1 MTSPSH
7 ESLGSPEP
15 VMRDA
20 SGTPAREAFVCA
32 CCGREIVVKVEGLF
46 ADPKVGSPRRF
57 CDHACRQA
65 AYRRRKA
72 GAPEDVGL
80 QWRGGRGRSLRA
92 EAKAQRANKP
102 APPTGT

>member
-7 ESLGSPEP
+7 DGLASPEP

-20 SGTPAREAFVCA
+20 SGTPAREAFACA
-32 CCGREIVVKVEGLF
+32 CCGREIVVKIEGLF
-46 ADPKVGSPRRF
+46 VDPQVGSPRRF
-57 CDHACRQA
+57 CDRACRQA

-72 GAPEDVGL
+72 GVPEDIGL
-80 QWRGGRGRSLRA
+80 QWRGGRGRNLRA
-92 EAKAQRANKP
+92 AAKAQRADKP

>member
-1 MTSPSH
+1 MTSASH
-7 ESLGSPEP
+7 DNLGSPAP

-32 CCGREIVVKVEGLF
+32 CCGREIVVKIEGLF
-46 ADPKVGSPRRF
+46 AGPKVGSPRRF

-65 AYRRRKA
+65 AYRRRKI
-72 GAPEDVGL
+72 GVPEDVSL

-92 EAKAQRANKP
+92 GAKAQRREQAG
-102 APPTGT
+102 PTTHT

>member
-1 MTSPSH
+1 MTSPSA

-46 ADPKVGSPRRF
+46 AEPKVGSPRRF

-72 GAPEDVGL
+72 GAPKTSGSS
-80 QWRGGRGRSLRA
+80 G
-92 EAKAQRANKP
+92 EAGADGA
-102 APPTGT
+102 

>member
-1 MTSPSH
+1 MTSPSD

-32 CCGREIVVKVEGLF
+32 CCGREIVVKAEGLF

-72 GAPEDVGL
+72 GPPKTSGSS
-80 QWRGGRGRSLRA
+80 G
-92 EAKAQRANKP
+92 EAGADGA
-102 APPTGT
+102 

>member
-20 SGTPAREAFVCA
+20 SGTAAREAFVCA

-46 ADPKVGSPRRF
+46 ADPKSGRREGSVTTLADKPPT
-57 CDHACRQA
+57 DAG
-65 AYRRRKA
+65 KPGPPKTSGSSGEA
-72 GAPEDVGL
+72 GADG
-80 QWRGGRGRSLRA
+80 A
-92 EAKAQRANKP
+92 
-102 APPTGT
+102 